1 MWSKSGEKYA
11 KMHYLYAETVQT
23 CSKHMDTF
31 RVFLQLFWSLKLQYN
46 LKYEPVA
53 YTAGMFRLR
62 LTNYQLV
69 ASQEVIRLAFW
80 IQIRPFSLF
89 ITDLKKVITNK
100 KTKLDD

>member
-11 KMHYLYAETVQT
+11 QMHHLYAETVQT

-46 LKYEPVA
+46 LKYEH
-53 YTAGMFRLR
+53 TAGMLRLR
-62 LTNYQLV
+62 LKNYQLV

-80 IQIRPFSLF
+80 FQIRPFSVF
-89 ITDLKKVITNK
+89 ITDLKK
-100 KTKLDD
+100 L